1 MAAVATAALS
11 LVSCEEK
18 KVPDPLFTLMS
29 CDEISVAAEGG
40 EYSIEY
46 NVEYPA
52 ANGRVLVATEQ
63 SDWITGINTDVPD
76 VVSFVVTANDTQ
88 QEREGSVVLS
98 YEYHKEGTPAM
109 DLSVAVLEVTV
120 LQEAGQAGQK
130 PDPNPDYSD
139 AFTVEVSE
147 ITATSARIA
156 ASCKYPELYWTVD
169 VIGKND
175 YDFYIA
181 GNEYEM
187 QSYFTNYLLDV
198 ALSYGYT
205 SLRDFLPEYLFAG
218 DYEYNE
224 VMENLM
230 LETEYIPFSIG
241 MDFNAGFTTGFYFGD
256 SFSTAELPK
265 SDLAF
270 EFKLDVRET
279 SVTMDVYPSDKEAY
293 YYATII
299 DSSYFGAGFS
309 DEYIMND
316 LLRSYGDD
324 LIHYLYRGDL
334 IGEESTGMIP
344 TTYYYAIAF
353 GVDAEN
359 GYYNT
364 ELFKQEFQTVQAIVS
379 DAYAEGSMDNYWLI
393 EDLVKYNPSYEGL
406 IGSEDLF
413 GALDI
418 EFNDSAVSAVC
429 VVYVGDLSDV
439 DMDELYRSALV
450 QGTPV
455 GRDDPAR
462 LVYMSYNDPCTIC
475 VIAKDADGYN
485 GEMSLTVVNLA
496 EEGTSHD
503 YGLFDEYYNAYM
515 GGANGMD
522 GVLVAKKA
530 L

>member
-1 MAAVATAALS
+1 
-11 LVSCEEK
+11 
-18 KVPDPLFTLMS
+18 
-29 CDEISVAAEGG
+29 
-40 EYSIEY
+40 
-46 NVEYPA
+46 
-52 ANGRVLVATEQ
+52 
-63 SDWITGINTDVPD
+63 
-76 VVSFVVTANDTQ
+76 
-88 QEREGSVVLS
+88 
-98 YEYHKEGTPAM
+98 
-109 DLSVAVLEVTV
+109 
-120 LQEAGQAGQK
+120 
-130 PDPNPDYSD
+130 
-139 AFTVEVSE
+139 
-147 ITATSARIA
+147 
-156 ASCKYPELYWTVD
+156 
-169 VIGKND
+169 
-175 YDFYIA
+175 
-181 GNEYEM
+181 
-187 QSYFTNYLLDV
+187 
-198 ALSYGYT
+198 
-205 SLRDFLPEYLFAG
+205 
-218 DYEYNE
+218 
-224 VMENLM
+224 
-230 LETEYIPFSIG
+230 
-241 MDFNAGFTTGFYFGD
+241 
-256 SFSTAELPK
+256 
-265 SDLAF
+265 
-270 EFKLDVRET
+270 
-279 SVTMDVYPSDKEAY
+279 
-293 YYATII
+293 
-299 DSSYFGAGFS
+299 
-309 DEYIMND
+309 
-316 LLRSYGDD
+316 
-324 LIHYLYRGDL
+324 
-334 IGEESTGMIP
+334 MIP

-393 EDLVKYNPSYEGL
+393 EDLVEYNPSYEGL

-522 GVLVAKKA
+522 GFLVAKKA